1 MDTPT
6 EMALHALASATTSY
20 DAERGAEQCDAAA
33 TLLRQLARSAPR
45 PPRALTI
52 NYTGDPVRLD
62 FTKIDPD
69 KHVVPDAIEEDC
81 GEGAARLF
89 MDALEAGAIVAPADI
104 TLECYGDDD
113 TIGGGIVLVAYGSG
127 GRERGVTCGWREVK
141 NISGETPEDA
151 LEFMVAELNT
161 ALGVRTQITRPKLT
175 RVVIAAKRP
184 LVRAGLRE
192 IINGDPRSRVIAE
205 NGNAVCE
212 VASRGENYIDVLIVE
227 IGRSRSGYT
236 VDDLRV
242 LANAFPN
249 TPILV
254 ITAPGTPART
264 IRQLATGGVLPEQ
277 DISPEDVREAIR
289 QAARCD
295 HATTDGAAAP
305 AGEK

>member
-104 TLECYGDDD
+104 TLKCYGDDD
-113 TIGGGIVLVAYGSG
+113 TIGGGIVLVAYGTG
-127 GRERGVTCGWREVK
+127 GRERGVTCGWREVR
-141 NISGETPEDA
+141 NISSETPEDA

-205 NGNAVCE
+205 NDNAVCE

-227 IGRSRSGYT
+227 IGRGRNGYT

-254 ITAPGTPART
+254 IAGPGTPART

-305 AGEK
+305 TGEK